1 MTSEKK
7 VWDLLKS
14 KTRAEAIGVSD
25 SDWTAFVNKVDVLFE
40 KPKIEKY
47 NLYSDGAARGN
58 PGPSGVGIY
67 IEDAQGNIVKQHF
80 EYLGD
85 QTNNCAEYMALS
97 IGLDIAKDMELDNI
111 TVFTDSEL
119 MAKQL
124 NGIYKVKNKSL
135 IELYMQVTQKI
146 NSFSSIEIQHV
157 TRDKNKNADRLANMA
172 IDSHA

>member
-1 MTSEKK
+1 MTNEKK
-7 VWDLLKS
+7 VWDLIKS
-14 KTRAEAIGVSD
+14 KSNAETFGVSD
-25 SDWTAFVNKVDVLFE
+25 ADWNAFVLKVDACFD
-40 KPKIEKY
+40 KPKAEKY
-47 NLYSDGAARGN
+47 YLYSDGAARGN

-67 IEDAQGNIVKQHF
+67 IEDDQGNIVKQHF
-80 EYLGD
+80 EYLGE
-85 QTNNCAEYMALS
+85 QTNNCAEYLALS
-97 IGLDIAKDMELDNI
+97 IGLDIAKEKELDNI
-111 TVFTDSEL
+111 TVYTDSEL